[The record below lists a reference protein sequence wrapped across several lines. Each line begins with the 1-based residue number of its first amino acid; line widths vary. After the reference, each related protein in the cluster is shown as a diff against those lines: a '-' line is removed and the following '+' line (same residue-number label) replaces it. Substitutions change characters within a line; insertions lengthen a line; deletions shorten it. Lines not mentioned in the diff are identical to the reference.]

1 MKKLDSAPLSDDDTR
16 RSSAR
21 RLLKISSLLQA
32 ELGKI
37 ISREL
42 ELPRNVLLTISR
54 VEVPADYSQA
64 RVGLSVMPFPR
75 AAQVMKLVNETR
87 AEWQRLINQRLRIY
101 RVPKLVFYLDDTA
114 EQVDSLNRLLDKLDV
129 KQ

>member
-1 MKKLDSAPLSDDDTR
+1 MKKLDNVPLSETAGR
-16 RSSAR
+16 QSSAR

-42 ELPRNVLLTISR
+42 ELPPNVLLTISR

-64 RVGLSVMPFPR
+64 RVGLSVMPW
-75 AAQVMKLVNETR
+75 AQATEVMKLINR
-87 AEWQRLINQRLRIY
+87 ARGEWQRLINQRLRIY
-101 RVPKLVFYLDDTA
+101 RVPRLVFYLDDTA
-114 EQVDSLNRLLDKLDV
+114 ERIDSLNRLLDKLDH
-129 KQ
+129 